1 MSSESNEVVAEVEN
15 DYVTV
20 RMTKMDIEYMYGN
33 PTGRFNLS
41 LPEKKVRNHLNF
53 RKRETSYAEWKRAQA
68 SGTAEEFHQEDEIED
83 IDEEEDLTGLDVRQ
97 WHEHS
102 LITDIYKIDVV
113 NTCNQQVKVEVGIE
127 LEDPTEVLN
136 CRLPLTS
143 YTMQIFG
150 NGITMRP
157 ITALITKIDPSKPMN
172 KLKMTVGSKLIRSAL
187 SGISGGASGYTT
199 TASRRDGLNL
209 DPTYSSAYRDAV
221 N

>member
-1 MSSESNEVVAEVEN
+1 M
-15 DYVTV
+15 
-20 RMTKMDIEYMYGN
+20 
-33 PTGRFNLS
+33 
-41 LPEKKVRNHLNF
+41 
-53 RKRETSYAEWKRAQA
+53 
-68 SGTAEEFHQEDEIED
+68 
-83 IDEEEDLTGLDVRQ
+83 RQ
-97 WHEHS
+97 WHDHS

-172 KLKMTVGSKLIRSAL
+172 KLKMTVGSKLIRSAM
-187 SGISGGASGYTT
+187 SGISSGASGYTT
-199 TASRRDGLNL
+199 SASRRDGLNL

>member
-1 MSSESNEVVAEVEN
+1 M
-15 DYVTV
+15 
-20 RMTKMDIEYMYGN
+20 
-33 PTGRFNLS
+33 
-41 LPEKKVRNHLNF
+41 
-53 RKRETSYAEWKRAQA
+53 
-68 SGTAEEFHQEDEIED
+68 
-83 IDEEEDLTGLDVRQ
+83 
-97 WHEHS
+97 
-102 LITDIYKIDVV
+102 ITDIYKIDVV
-113 NTCNQQVKVEVGIE
+113 NTCNQHVKVEVGIE

-136 CRLPLTS
+136 CRLPITS

-172 KLKMTVGSKLIRSAL
+172 KLKMTVGSKLIRSAM

-199 TASRRDGLNL
+199 SASRRDGLNL